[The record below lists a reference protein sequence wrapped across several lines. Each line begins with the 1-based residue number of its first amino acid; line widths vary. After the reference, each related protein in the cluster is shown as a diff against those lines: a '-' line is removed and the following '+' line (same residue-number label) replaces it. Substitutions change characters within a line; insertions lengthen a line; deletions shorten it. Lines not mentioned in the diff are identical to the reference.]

1 MVSIF
6 TSSIV
11 AIAVELVIEVSINVL
26 LTSLFFDLVR
36 EFEELTSVKPE
47 FKLIF
52 LEVLN
57 LLMIFKSVIS
67 SFGMLF

>member
-47 FKLIF
+47 FKFIF